1 MKRLFFIPLAL
12 TSLLFADDAE
22 EVQSDKIKK
31 NLAPS
36 LSEGNMKSI
45 MMIDPK
51 DRAGDFIKAY
61 ETLRKEIAPNKIY
74 FHIAKGS
81 AINNVMDLSLMEHGT
96 LLIFRVSTPQGP
108 QYKIVPVEDVLDVS
122 HTY

>member
-1 MKRLFFIPLAL
+1 MNKLLFIPLAL

-22 EVQSDKIKK
+22 EVQADKAKK
-31 NLAPS
+31 NLVPS

-51 DRAGDFIKAY
+51 DRAGDFIKAF

-74 FHIAKGS
+74 FHIAKGM

-122 HTY
+122 HSY

>member
-1 MKRLFFIPLAL
+1 MKRLLFIPFILA
-12 TSLLFADDAE
+12 SSLFADDQEDAA
-22 EVQSDKIKK
+22 DKHKK
-31 NLAPS
+31 ILPPS
-36 LSEGNMKSI
+36 ISEGNIKSV

-51 DRAGDFIKAY
+51 ERASDFIKAF
-61 ETLRKEIAPNKIY
+61 ETLRKEIAPNKIF

-81 AINNVMDLSLMEHGT
+81 AINNVMDLSLMENGT

-122 HTY
+122 HVY